1 MPGQIWIPAADNNV
15 NEALAGGCPLSL
27 LLAFHQSTS
36 TAAAWRTK
44 KGGIQQQEWDMG
56 YGT

>member
-1 MPGQIWIPAADNNV
+1 MKETLFMPGQIWIPAADNNV

-36 TAAAWRTK
+36 TAAAA
-44 KGGIQQQEWDMG
+44 GMG
-56 YGT
+56 